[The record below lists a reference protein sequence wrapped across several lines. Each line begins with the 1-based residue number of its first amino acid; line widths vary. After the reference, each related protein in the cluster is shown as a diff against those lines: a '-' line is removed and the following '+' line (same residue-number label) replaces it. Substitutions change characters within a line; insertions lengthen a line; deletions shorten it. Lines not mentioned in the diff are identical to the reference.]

1 VSGLRELEGRVA
13 IVTGAARNIG
23 RVMALELARA
33 GAAVMVNA
41 RSSQDEANA
50 VAQEI
55 IAKGGKAAVTLGD
68 VTDPRAVE
76 TLIKATADTFGGIDI
91 LVNNAAVRR
100 ETAFEDLTFAEW
112 REVLSIIL
120 DGAYLTAHAA
130 LPHLLKSGQG
140 AVINIGGL
148 SAHTGAANRAHVVAA
163 KAGLSGFTRGL
174 AHDLAKR
181 NVTVNCV
188 SPGMIDTVRGGTSA
202 AANPSHHAAHN
213 PPVGRRGTTEEI
225 ASLVRY
231 LAGPAARYITGQT
244 IHANGGAFMA

>member
-1 VSGLRELEGRVA
+1 MSGLRELEGRVA
-13 IVTGAARNIG
+13 IVTGSARNIG

-33 GAAVMVNA
+33 GAAVMVNV
-41 RSSQDEANA
+41 RTSLDEANA
-50 VAQEI
+50 VAREI
-55 IAKGGKAAVTLGD
+55 VAEGGKSAVMPGD
-68 VTDPRAVE
+68 VTDPKAVD
-76 TLIKATADTFGGIDI
+76 TLVKATVERFGGIDI

-100 ETAFEDLTFAEW
+100 ETAFEDLSFAEW

-140 AVINIGGL
+140 AIVNIGGL

-174 AHDLAKR
+174 AHDLARR

-188 SPGMIDTVRGGTSA
+188 SPGMIETVRSGPGGTA
-202 AANPSHHAAHN
+202 EPSHHAVHN
-213 PPVGRRGTTEEI
+213 PPVGRRGRTEEV

>member
-1 VSGLRELEGRVA
+1 MSGFRELEGRVA
-13 IVTGAARNIG
+13 IVTGGARNIG
-23 RVMALELARA
+23 RVIGLELARA
-33 GAAVMVNA
+33 GAAVMVNV
-41 RSSQDEANA
+41 RSSLDEANA

-55 IAKGGKAAVTLGD
+55 IAQGGKAAVTLAD
-68 VTDPRAVE
+68 VTDPKAVDL
-76 TLIKATADTFGGIDI
+76 LIKATADTFGGIDI

-100 ETAFEDLTFAEW
+100 ETAFENLSFAEW

-120 DGAYLTAHAA
+120 DGAYLAAHAA
-130 LPHLLKSGQG
+130 LPHLLKSEQG
-140 AVINIGGL
+140 AIINIGGL

-188 SPGMIDTVRGGTSA
+188 SPGMIDTIRGGTSA
-202 AANPSHHAAHN
+202 GAEPSHHAVHN

-231 LAGPAARYITGQT
+231 LAGPTARYITGQT